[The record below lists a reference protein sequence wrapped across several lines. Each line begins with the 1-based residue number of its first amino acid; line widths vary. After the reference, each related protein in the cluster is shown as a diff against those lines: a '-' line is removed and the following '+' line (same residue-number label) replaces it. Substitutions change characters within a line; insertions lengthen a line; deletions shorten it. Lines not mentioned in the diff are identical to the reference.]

1 MPTPAHRG
9 RADQLIASNTAL
21 LAAALQKPRQL
32 DSQRTDVFQRGPDGK
47 LHPVP
52 GWTTTG
58 PFDFGRWTRN
68 INLPGVARDLALIA
82 AGSIGGGGLQGF
94 RALRGVTG
102 VAGGGITAADG
113 ATLGAG
119 TYVAG
124 DRTVESMAPKPR
136 PKHW

>member
-1 MPTPAHRG
+1 MTTPER
-9 RADQLIASNTAL
+9 R
-21 LAAALQKPRQL
+21 AAADRQIAANNAAL
-32 DSQRTDVFQRGPDGK
+32 AGAPQRRPDSQRTNVFQRGADGK
-47 LHPVP
+47 LHPIP

-68 INLPGVARDLALIA
+68 INVPGVVRDLGLIA
-82 AGSIGGGGLQGF
+82 AGSIGGGGLQGLTS
-94 RALRGVTG
+94 LRGATG
-102 VAGGGITAADG
+102 AAGAGLTAADG

-124 DRTVESMAPKPR
+124 DRALESVAPRTK